1 MLPMKKPWR
10 KRFRRNMI
18 RPTVYKAFTRLILA
32 LTASLAWNEF
42 VNHGLAE
49 RRSWPFV
56 FFAIF
61 FAAAAWMSY
70 LRLDGIRAP
79 QFDRRIFDWKRKPPR
94 MYGDMIDYV
103 DEDVPDF
110 DDLEEDEQHLCLLIA
125 NAVCCVI
132 FAVISLF

>member
-10 KRFRRNMI
+10 KRFRRDMI
-18 RPTVYKAFTRLILA
+18 RPTIYKAFTRLILA

-42 VNHGLAE
+42 VNHCLTE

-79 QFDRRIFDWKRKPPR
+79 QFDRRLFDWKRKPPR
-94 MYGDMIDYV
+94 MYGDMIDFV
-103 DEDVPDF
+103 NEDVPDF

-125 NAVCCVI
+125 NVACCVI
-132 FAVISLF
+132 FAAVSLF